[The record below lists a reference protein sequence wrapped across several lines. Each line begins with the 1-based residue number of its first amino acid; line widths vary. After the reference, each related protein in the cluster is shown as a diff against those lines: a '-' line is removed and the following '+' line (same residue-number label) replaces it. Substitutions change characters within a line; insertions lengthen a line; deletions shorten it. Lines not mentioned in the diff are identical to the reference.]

1 MQKSS
6 DTLQNY
12 FAIREERSKVKCRA
26 TGARDNNVL
35 VLGSSLEHFVKHA
48 KAVFTSSYV
57 FFFFIIFYQ
66 PLHNL
71 REAINQI
78 LREESE

>member
-6 DTLQNY
+6 ETLQNY
-12 FAIREERSKVKCRA
+12 FAVRGERSKVKCRA

-35 VLGSSLEHFVKHA
+35 VLGSMPKQFSLPVM
-48 KAVFTSSYV
+48 
-57 FFFFIIFYQ
+57 FFFFFFFYQ

-71 REAINQI
+71 REVINQI

>member
-57 FFFFIIFYQ
+57 FFFKFFINPFITSGRQ
-66 PLHNL
+66 L
-71 REAINQI
+71 IK
-78 LREESE
+78 S

>member
-12 FAIREERSKVKCRA
+12 FAVRGERSKVKCRA

-57 FFFFIIFYQ
+57 FFFFFF
-66 PLHNL
+66 
-71 REAINQI
+71 INPFI
-78 LREESE
+78 TSGR